1 MKVKENFSLKP
12 YNTFGLEAKAAH
24 FVEVQSE
31 EELIEFLQNNPL
43 AKGSLLPLGGGSNIL
58 LTEDYPGTV
67 LKISILGKRIL
78 KATNGKTRVEVAGG
92 ENWHDF
98 VLWTID
104 QNLGGIENMS
114 LIPGNVGTA
123 PIQNI
128 GAYGVEQKDCFVSL
142 RAIEIEKGQVHHFTN
157 EACEF
162 GYRDSVF
169 KRHLKGKFIIT
180 KVVYELTNKDHRV
193 KTSYGAIQAQLKESD
208 ISEPTI
214 KEVSDAVIAIRKSKL
229 PDPKKIGNS
238 GSFFK
243 NPVIPNAQFAE
254 LKLKFPEIAA
264 YPNGKDHTKVAAG
277 WLIEKAGFKGLR
289 RGDIGVH
296 DKQALVL
303 VNHGG
308 GDGKALKQLS
318 SDIQKR
324 IKELF
329 GISLEA
335 EVNIL

>member
-1 MKVKENFSLKP
+1 M
-12 YNTFGLEAKAAH
+12 
-24 FVEVQSE
+24 
-31 EELIEFLQNNPL
+31 
-43 AKGSLLPLGGGSNIL
+43 L
-58 LTEDYPGTV
+58 LTQDYQGTV
-67 LKISILGKRIL
+67 LKISIPGKRIL
-78 KATNGKTRVEVAGG
+78 KKTNNTTKVEVAGG

-98 VLWTID
+98 VLWTIQ

-142 RAIEIEKGQVHHFTN
+142 RAVEIESGQVHHFTN

-180 KVVYELTNKDHRV
+180 QVVYELTNTSHSV
-193 KTSYGAIQAQLKESD
+193 KTSYGAIQTQLKEAG
-208 ISEPTI
+208 ISKPTI
-214 KEVSDAVIAIRKSKL
+214 KEVSDAVIAIRQSKL

-243 NPVIPNAQFAE
+243 NPVIPNRQFEE
-254 LKLKFPEIAA
+254 LKQKFPEVAA
-264 YPNGKDHTKVAAG
+264 YPNGENRTKVAAG
-277 WLIEKAGFKGLR
+277 WLIEQAGFKGLR
-289 RGDIGVH
+289 RGSIGVH

-308 GDGKALKQLS
+308 GEGKALKQLS
-318 SDIQKR
+318 SDIQEKV
-324 IKELF
+324 KELF